1 MAEGKRTLAAGLV
14 AAIVAVAPAAQFR
27 EFDRRE
33 QVLGSDVIAVG
44 RVVGTRSDREDAGE
58 AIFTAIDLL
67 VDEAWKG
74 APEGEV
80 IEVRSP
86 GGEVDGVA
94 LEVDGAA
101 RFVEGERVLVFLRWK
116 EGYFEPW
123 GMRYGKYRIE
133 EDAEPPFAVGALP
146 TGSPGSGRFE
156 AVSQSLEDL
165 EREVREI
172 LEAVE

>member
-1 MAEGKRTLAAGLV
+1 MAALV

-27 EFDRRE
+27 AFDRRE
-33 QVLGSDVIAVG
+33 QVLGSDVIVVG
-44 RVVGTRSDREDAGE
+44 RVLETRARVEHGVAT
-58 AIFTAIDLL
+58 FTEIDL
-67 VDEAWKG
+67 VVEEVWKG
-74 APEGEV
+74 APADDV
-80 IEVRSP
+80 IRLRSP
-86 GGEVDGVA
+86 GAEVDGAAV
-94 LEVDGAA
+94 EVDGAA
-101 RFVEGERVLVFLRWK
+101 RFAEGERVLVFLRWK